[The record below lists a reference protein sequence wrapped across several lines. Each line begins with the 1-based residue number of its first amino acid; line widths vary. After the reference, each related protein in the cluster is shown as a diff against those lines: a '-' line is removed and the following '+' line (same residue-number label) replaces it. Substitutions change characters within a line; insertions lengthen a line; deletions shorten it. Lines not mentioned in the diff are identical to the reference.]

1 MAAGVIGMTFGTS
14 GHLFEEVD
22 KSELAASTAA
32 ILAWPLQRCS
42 MVAKNPI
49 ESLCGI
55 KCIVR

>member
-32 ILAWPLQRCS
+32 IRLAA
-42 MVAKNPI
+42 AKVQH
-49 ESLCGI
+49 GG
-55 KCIVR
+55 